1 MNLLKVHLKNFRGY
15 LNTHQINITE
25 NFTAF
30 LGKND
35 TGKSTILEALEIFF
49 NSESVKIDA
58 DDLNIHSIDNYIEIG
73 CVFSCLP
80 EKIVIDE
87 TTENNL
93 AEEYLL
99 NQEGCLQIIKKYK
112 VQKTVSKPEVY
123 IHALHPSNDKIS
135 NLHSLKL
142 DELKKLGKEL
152 GVESSVSDQRVSSK
166 WRKALW
172 DGCDNLMLSPVDIDI
187 TQLSTDSKKI
197 SSKIEQE
204 MPTYALFKSDRES
217 VDSDPEAK
225 NPMQLAVKE
234 AQKELEE
241 EINILQ
247 EKIEKS
253 VLEVANRTVEKIK
266 EMDPDLANEL
276 SPRFKEK
283 PKWVFN
289 FTIDGD
295 EKIPIN
301 KRGSG
306 VRRLVLLNF
315 FRAEA
320 ERKQKKNES
329 PNVIYAIE
337 EPETSQHPN
346 YQKMLVS
353 SLLRLSLTSGCQ
365 VLITTHVPAL
375 AELIDVESIR
385 FIERTDSSTI
395 IIHEPSEDTLIKATQ
410 SLGILPESAIAFAKK
425 AILVEGH
432 SDIAFLN
439 HISNTYKMAGFVAK
453 SLDDARIYPIPIGG
467 CGNLKHWVT
476 KKIIEKMG
484 IDYCVIMDSDIGDE
498 VQNSRNIK
506 KIEEIIESGKIGIL
520 TKKREPEN
528 YIDADLIEKHYKTK
542 LSYSETCDAKKI
554 IGSALKYRPE
564 DVLERI
570 WLKMN
575 IENMKKMS
583 VNNGEDE
590 FMEWLKKFE
599 L

>member
-15 LNTHQINITE
+15 LDTHQINITE
-25 NFTAF
+25 NLTAF

-49 NSESVKIDA
+49 NGESVKIDS
-58 DDLNIHSIDNYIEIG
+58 DDLNINSHDNYIEIG
-73 CVFSCLP
+73 CIFSGLP
-80 EKIVIDE
+80 ARIVIDE
-87 TTENNL
+87 TIETNL

-99 NQEGCLQIIKKYK
+99 NEDGYLQIIKRYK
-112 VQKTVSKPEVY
+112 VQKTVSKPEIY
-123 IHALHPSNDKIS
+123 IHALHPSNEKVKS
-135 NLHSLKL
+135 LHNLKL
-142 DELKKLGKEL
+142 AELKKLGKDL
-152 GVESSVSDQRVSSK
+152 GVESEVSDQRVSSN
-166 WRKALW
+166 WRKAIW
-172 DGCDNLMLSPVDIDI
+172 NSCEDLMLLPADIDI
-187 TQLSTDSKKI
+187 TQLSADSKKI
-197 SSKIEQE
+197 STKLEQE

-234 AQKELEE
+234 AQKELED

-247 EKIEKS
+247 EKIELS

-276 SPRFKEK
+276 SPRFKDK

-320 ERKQKKNES
+320 ERKQRKNES

-346 YQKMLVS
+346 YQKMLVN
-353 SLLRLSLTSGCQ
+353 SLIGLSFNKGCQ

-375 AELIDVESIR
+375 AELIEIDSIR
-385 FIERTDSSTI
+385 FIERTDSSRVT
-395 IIHEPSEDTLIKATQ
+395 IHEPSDDILAKATQ

-432 SDIAFLN
+432 SDITFIN
-439 HISNTYKMAGFVAK
+439 HISNTYKSAGLISE

-484 IDYCVIMDSDIGDE
+484 IDYCVLMDSDIGDE
-498 VQNSRNIK
+498 VQNGRNVK
-506 KIEEIIESGKIGIL
+506 KMSEVTESGRVGIL

-528 YIDADLIEKHYKTK
+528 YIDTELIEDLFNIK
-542 LSYSETCDAKKI
+542 LSYSDTCDAKKI
-554 IGSALKYRPE
+554 IGNALQFRPE

-570 WLKMN
+570 WPKMTF
-575 IENMKKMS
+575 ESMQKMS
-583 VNNGEDE
+583 IEDGVDE
-590 FMEWLKKFE
+590 FLEWLNMFKM
-599 L
+599 